1 LSLWDIKARWYEAI
15 RHVRLIE
22 WILRAEKNNILKL
35 IEDEGIAADIV
46 LDIGSGSGEAG
57 SLFPHTTKI
66 IAIDRSYSMLAQCS
80 SKGFF
85 AVRGDALYLP
95 AASDYFSCVV
105 SIGVSEYISR
115 LDDFF
120 SEAGRVLKNKGY
132 FITTR
137 AQPNMFNRLRM
148 ISGERV
154 RCHRENKFI
163 SSAEA
168 EGFILKRK
176 MTSLIQVQY
185 LFQKNNRE

>member
-1 LSLWDIKARWYEAI
+1 MSFWDIKAKRYEAI

-22 WILRAEKNNILKL
+22 WILRAEKDNIRKL
-35 IEDEGIAADIV
+35 IDEEGIAADIV

-57 SLFPHTTKI
+57 SLFPDSTQIT
-66 IAIDRSYSMLAQCS
+66 AIDTSFSMLVQCR

-95 AASDYFSCVV
+95 AASNYFNCVI
-105 SIGVSEYISR
+105 SIGVSEYIKR
-115 LDDFF
+115 LDSFF
-120 SEAGRVLKNKGY
+120 SEAGRVLKKGGY

-137 AQPNMFNRLRM
+137 AQPNIFNRLRM
-148 ISGERV
+148 VSGERV

-168 EGFILKRK
+168 EGLILKRK
-176 MTSLIQVQY
+176 MTGFIQVQY
-185 LFQKNNRE
+185 LFQKN